1 MRRSR
6 VTLTIAVAAVTS
18 ALGIVINIA
27 TDLKDDPRAWGAL
40 VLLTLLSGGVTA
52 AVDGSGPAGG
62 RVTTVSVTRWW
73 RRLGAPRFRRSS
85 KVRGII
91 LQIEVEIRP
100 DGTRVE
106 RTSVFSESVA
116 IKLTGQLHHGDV
128 PTESVQTP
136 EPGDGP

>member
-18 ALGIVINIA
+18 ALGIVINLA

-52 AVDGSGPAGG
+52 AVDASGPVGG
-62 RVTTVSVTRWW
+62 KVTTVSLVSWW
-73 RRLGAPRFRRSS
+73 KGRGAPRFRRSS

-106 RTSVFSESVA
+106 RTSIFSESVA
-116 IKLTGQLHHGDV
+116 MKLTGQLHPGDV
-128 PTESVQTP
+128 PTDSVQPP
-136 EPGDGP
+136 EPGDGH

>member
-1 MRRSR
+1 MRSR
-6 VTLTIAVAAVTS
+6 LVLALAVAAVTS

-52 AVDGSGPAGG
+52 AVNGTGAYG
-62 RVTTVSVTRWW
+62 RTTSVSVTGRPGRAGRAGS
-73 RRLGAPRFRRSS
+73 RRTS
-85 KVRGII
+85 KVRGIV

-116 IKLTGQLHHGDV
+116 MNMTGR
-128 PTESVQTP
+128 P
-136 EPGDGP
+136 EPGSAPAPAVAEPDGEPG